1 MNFIL
6 VGNLEV
12 FFELKIFYTKTIFD
26 VVSKLRSVIYIINR
40 QIKALFG

>member
-12 FFELKIFYTKTIFD
+12 FLKLKIFYTKTIFD

-40 QIKALFG
+40 QIKALFC